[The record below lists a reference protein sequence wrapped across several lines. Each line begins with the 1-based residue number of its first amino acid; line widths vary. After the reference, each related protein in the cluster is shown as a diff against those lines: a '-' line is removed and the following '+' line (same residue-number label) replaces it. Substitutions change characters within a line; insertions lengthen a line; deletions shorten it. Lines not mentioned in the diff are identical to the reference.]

1 MNKEN
6 AHLYLPLVQALADG
20 KDIEHSY
27 DGKYWEKIPNNVDFL
42 FAPDQYRIAIEPR
55 KPIELLVWVKEDGT
69 PTLIAYGYKEG
80 DKWGSDV
87 GGVWELETARLF
99 REVTN
104 Q

>member
-20 KDIEHSY
+20 KAIEHSY
-27 DGKYWEKIPNNVDFL
+27 DGIYWEKIPNNVDFL

-55 KPIELLVWVKEDGT
+55 KPAELLAWVKEDGT
-69 PTLIAYGYKEG
+69 PTMFSYGFNVG
-80 DKWGSDV
+80 DKFYGESV
-87 GGVWELETARLF
+87 RLF